1 MGGRRLLAALPMAQ
15 LAGIVEGVLKV
26 LFVSLKLYLVAS
38 AGTLLCGYATRVTR
52 ACLSRG
58 PWLAEYKKTLLIY
71 GFVKREMSF

>member
-1 MGGRRLLAALPMAQ
+1 MAQ